1 MQIHL
6 SMRSIYITPES
17 GERRATTR
25 HRRFLVHP
33 SIPCDCSVC
42 SLLFLSPE
50 RRIFSVPRFRRT
62 YMKIMDDDGKFN
74 LR

>member
-17 GERRATTR
+17 GKRRTTKR
-25 HRRFLVHP
+25 HRRILLHP
-33 SIPCDCSVC
+33 SIPCHCSIC
-42 SLLFLSPE
+42 SMFSLSPE
-50 RRIFSVPRFRRT
+50 RRLSSVPRFRRT